1 MDRETF
7 LIRGRRWLPGVWFP
21 VAVFSIWRVAQA
33 AVIFRFGG
41 NSVDVSKYY
50 DGAHYLRILH
60 LGYGTPR
67 RMMPSHAFFPGLP
80 WLASPM
86 HWLTGSDAATVLI
99 ISTLTALFAF
109 IALWGVAREWIGERS
124 ARLAVVLFA
133 LFPSSLFLWTFYSES
148 LFVALG
154 AGAVWADRRGRHWL
168 AIACFAALSTT
179 RSIGIVVPVVIVL
192 VRVVRA
198 RGIDKWAV
206 GYLAAGAAGLGA
218 VLVTMQIQLGDA
230 FAFMHVQKDWGRTLA
245 WPWRSVIQGVQN
257 LEPRAGTVMVP
268 SLIARNLDLWCVG
281 IVIVGIGWMIVSKRP
296 KFPVEAWL
304 LGIAMIALPL
314 FSSVLA
320 SFNRFTLADWVLFP
334 AYASLINRL
343 PGRWRQISLV
353 AVVVVC
359 VLVGYALLGRFTAK
373 RFIG

>member
-1 MDRETF
+1 MDRETS
-7 LIRGRRWLPGVWFP
+7 LIRGHRWFPGVWFP
-21 VAVFSIWRVAQA
+21 VCVFAIWRMAHA
-33 AVIFRFGG
+33 AVTFRFGG
-41 NSVDVSKYY
+41 NSVDVARYY
-50 DGAHYLRILH
+50 DGAHYLRILY

-67 RMMPSHAFFPGLP
+67 RMMPSHAFFPGLS
-80 WLASPM
+80 WVASPVQ
-86 HWLTGSDAATVLI
+86 WLTGSDTSTVLI
-99 ISTLTALFAF
+99 VTTLASLAAF
-109 IALWGVAREWIGERS
+109 VALWGVAREWIGERS

-154 AGAVWADRRGRHWL
+154 AGAVWADRRGRRWIAL
-168 AIACFAALSTT
+168 ACFAAVSTT
-179 RSIGIVVPVVIVL
+179 RSIGIVVPIVIVL

-198 RGIDKWAV
+198 REIDKWAV
-206 GYLAAGAAGLGA
+206 GYLAAGIAGLGA

-230 FAFMHVQKDWGRTLA
+230 FAFVDVQGDWGRTFS
-245 WPWRSVIQGVQN
+245 WPWKSVIQGVHN
-257 LEPRAGTVMVP
+257 LNPRAGTVMVP

-281 IVIVGIGWMIVSKRP
+281 IVIIGIGWMIVSKRP

-304 LGIAMIALPL
+304 LGIALIALPL
-314 FSSVLA
+314 CSSVLA
-320 SFNRFTLADWVLFP
+320 SFNRFTLADWALFP

-359 VLVGYALLGRFTAK
+359 VLTGYALLGRLTAK